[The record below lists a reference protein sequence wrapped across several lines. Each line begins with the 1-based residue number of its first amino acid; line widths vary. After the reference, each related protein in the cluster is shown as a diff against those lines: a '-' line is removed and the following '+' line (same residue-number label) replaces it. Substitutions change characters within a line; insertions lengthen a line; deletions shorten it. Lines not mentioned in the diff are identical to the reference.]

1 MATNKNSF
9 ILYCDL
15 IHTVSKLNDEQAGKL
30 FKHILSYVNDEN
42 PVTED
47 LITNLAFEPVKQ
59 ALKRDLVKYEK
70 LCEKNKENIRKRWDT
85 KKNEKI
91 PNDTTVYERIRTD
104 TKNTDN
110 DNDSD
115 SDINII
121 ADEFLNEV
129 KSGQHKMMIEGW
141 KMNLKIDGFA
151 LQKLLTEFR
160 THLITD
166 NIKHSNTLQFRKHFK
181 NWLNALDAK
190 GKLNEYKTQRIGSL

>member
-1 MATNKNSF
+1 MATNKKSF

-115 SDINII
+115 SDIVVDVNSEIN
-121 ADEFLNEV
+121 ALFKLFENEI
-129 KSGQHKMMIEGW
+129 KSGAYDEQ
-141 KMNLKIDGFA
+141 MNLLKLKFKIKYLSGAIQD
-151 LQKLLTEFR
+151 FR
-160 THLITD
+160 THLLVEGKI
-166 NIKHSNTLQFRKHFK
+166 HPNTRELFKHFR
-181 NWLNALDAK
+181 NWLNMVDPK
-190 GKLNEYKTQRIGSL
+190 GVLNKYKI

>member
-1 MATNKNSF
+1 MATNKKSF

-166 NIKHSNTLQFRKHFK
+166 NIKHSNTLEFRRHFK

>member
-1 MATNKNSF
+1 MATNKKSF

-42 PVTED
+42 PVSED

-110 DNDSD
+110 DNDND
-115 SDINII
+115 NDIVVDVNSEIN
-121 ADEFLNEV
+121 ALFKLFENEI
-129 KSGQHKMMIEGW
+129 KSGAYDEQ
-141 KMNLKIDGFA
+141 MNLLKLKFKIKYLSGAIED
-151 LQKLLTEFR
+151 FR
-160 THLITD
+160 THLLVEG
-166 NIKHSNTLQFRKHFK
+166 KVHPNTRELFKHFR
-181 NWLNALDAK
+181 NWLNMVDPK
-190 GKLNEYKTQRIGSL
+190 GVLNKYKL